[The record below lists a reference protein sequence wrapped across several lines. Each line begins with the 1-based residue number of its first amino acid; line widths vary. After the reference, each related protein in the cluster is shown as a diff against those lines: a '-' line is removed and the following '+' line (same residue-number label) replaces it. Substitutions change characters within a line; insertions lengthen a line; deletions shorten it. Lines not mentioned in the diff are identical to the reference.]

1 MAQKAPETP
10 TTQDLHAEYLLDST
24 AELNISVARSRVSSI
39 LIGEEPGLVAI
50 IGPCAMT
57 RDRETINR
65 EGDVLSQLTNATP
78 GLTALHRMPPWKPR
92 TNPEDWHGEET
103 TDPSGA
109 YRTLSSRALLG
120 AGVSIEIGMSDHV
133 ERYGRLVT
141 LGWIGGRNIGNTA
154 LMAQLAVSHPDMP
167 MAIKN
172 GLDGELEPA
181 LTRVAHINQLRGSD
195 QAPAVLLYRGGDAAR
210 DPASWERLYR
220 EALTRTGGRMIIDV
234 AHGSEMAHDPAGT
247 FKKSSE
253 GQMAALEHVLTI
265 AERHGELPAG
275 IMAEASDAAS
285 PTDPHMPF
293 KAAVSAIERLHS
305 LTKQDVDDM
314 AAV

>member
-1 MAQKAPETP
+1 MARKAPESP
-10 TTQDLHAEYLLDST
+10 STQDLHAAYPLIPTTELD
-24 AELNISVARSRVSSI
+24 ISLARSRVSSM
-39 LIGEEPGLVAI
+39 LTGEEPGLVAI

-57 RDRETINR
+57 GDRGTIDREG
-65 EGDVLSQLTNATP
+65 EVLSLLMNARP
-78 GLTALHRMPPWKPR
+78 GLAALHRIPPWKPR
-92 TNPEDWHGEET
+92 TNPADWHGQET
-103 TDPSGA
+103 TDPASA
-109 YRTLSSRALLG
+109 YRTLSSRALQG
-120 AGVSIEIGMSDHV
+120 AGVSIEIGMSEHV
-133 ERYGRLVT
+133 ERYGQLVS

-154 LMAQLAVSHPDMP
+154 LMEQLAVSHPDMP

-172 GLDGELEPA
+172 GLDGELETA

-210 DPASWERLYR
+210 DPGSWERLYR

-253 GQMAALEHVLTI
+253 GQIAALEHVLAI
-265 AERHGELPAG
+265 AERHGELPVG

-293 KAAVSAIERLHS
+293 EAAVSAIERLHS
-305 LTKQDVDDM
+305 LTKQDADDM